1 MADLSYLGYNLA
13 PTPTGGQGAYGAVPG
28 ATTAPPSTYSQA
40 SSVYSGLPGL
50 TSAAGDVIGS
60 ELAGT
65 ISPSTQSNIW
75 NQAAARGVSLGQPNS
90 PMSNEIGLSLTG
102 TTTQG
107 LQKAGETDYLN
118 FLGGLTSTQLAP
130 SLLAGISQSNATL
143 AAAPDPAAAAAQ
155 QQALFDKYYQQ
166 SRSPAGY
173 GAGQGYNLSPSY
185 ADFPDAQPAV
195 TAGNYEQLVRG
206 NTGGGYSNPYT
217 TYNIGANDPGFFNIG
232 AGDNVTF

>member
-13 PTPTGGQGAYGAVPG
+13 PAATGGQGAYGSVPG
-28 ATTAPPSTYSQA
+28 ATAAPPSTYQQA

-65 ISPSTQSNIW
+65 ISPSTNRNIW
-75 NQAAARGVSLGQPNS
+75 DAAAARGVNLGQPNS
-90 PMSNEIGLSLTG
+90 PLSNEIGLNLTG

-107 LQKAGETDYLN
+107 LQATGEANYLS
-118 FLGGLTSTQLAP
+118 FLSGLSNTQLSP
-130 SLLAGISQSNATL
+130 SLLTDISQSNATL
-143 AAAPDPAAAAAQ
+143 AAAPDPAAAAAE
-155 QQALFDKYYQQ
+155 QQAQFDKYYQQ

-185 ADFPDAQPAV
+185 SGFPGAQPAV
-195 TAGNYEQLVRG
+195 TAGNYQSLVRG
-206 NTGGGYSNPYT
+206 NTGGGYSSPYT
-217 TYNIGANDPGFFNIG
+217 TYNTGSVDTGLYTGNNVSFN
-232 AGDNVTF
+232 

>member
-1 MADLSYLGYNLA
+1 MADLSYLGYNVSPA
-13 PTPTGGQGAYGAVPG
+13 PTGGQGAYGAVPG
-28 ATTAPPSTYSQA
+28 QTAVPPSTYQQA

-75 NQAAARGVSLGQPNS
+75 NQAAARGVNLGQPNS

-107 LQKAGETDYLN
+107 LQATGESNYLN
-118 FLGGLTSTQLAP
+118 FLSGLSNTQISP
-130 SLLAGISQSNATL
+130 SLLTDISQSNATL
-143 AAAPDPAAAAAQ
+143 AAAPDPAAAAAA
-155 QQALFDKYYQQ
+155 QQAQFDKYYNQ

-173 GAGQGYNLSPSY
+173 GAGQGYNTSPSY
-185 ADFPDAQPAV
+185 SDFPGAQPAF
-195 TAGNYEQLVRG
+195 TAGNYEQLVSG
-206 NTGGGYSNPYT
+206 NTGGGYSSPYT
-217 TYNIGANDPGFFNIG
+217 TYSSEGSQPIIPWDMSAFN
-232 AGDNVTF
+232 